1 MEQDRQTRVM
11 LVDDHEIMRD
21 GLREVL
27 ERQGDFEVVGQA
39 QDGAAAVRVAE
50 RLRPDVIIMDVMM
63 PLKNG
68 IDACREITEILP
80 DTRVLILTASGEED
94 AVMEAVAAGATGFL
108 QKYSGKEKLLNT
120 VRDVAKGE
128 YRMPGDVIRRVFEGI
143 RQGNERRMTNEL
155 SRLTE
160 REREIL
166 TLYAQGLSYAQ
177 IAERR
182 ANQPVTIRN
191 AIYGIQDKLDIETKQ
206 ELVVWAVRSGLL
218 DDREIKV
225 S

>member
-1 MEQDRQTRVM
+1 M

-128 YRMPGDVIRRVFEGI
+128 YRMPSDVIRRVFEGI
-143 RQGNERRMTNEL
+143 RQGNERRMKSEL